1 MKEFICMA
9 ETPTDTQKKI
19 RQWLST
25 GYSIDILA
33 QSSTTD
39 GLGNTTVVT
48 SLIRTNIKLLDEW
61 TSTQATSIGSLPH
74 SL

>member
-1 MKEFICMA
+1 MQINLGTINYFTKPLLGASMTKEFICMS
-9 ETPTDTQKKI
+9 ETVTQTQKVI

-25 GYSIDILA
+25 GYTIEFLA

-48 SLIRTNIKLLDEW
+48 SLFRIKE
-61 TSTQATSIGSLPH
+61 
-74 SL
+74 

>member
-1 MKEFICMA
+1 MTKEFVCMQ
-9 ETPTDTQKKI
+9 ETAIDTQKKI

-25 GYSIDILA
+25 GYTIEFLA

-48 SLIRTNIKLLDEW
+48 SLFRIKE
-61 TSTQATSIGSLPH
+61 
-74 SL
+74 

>member
-25 GYSIDILA
+25 GYQIEFIS
-33 QSSTTD
+33 QSSCYID
-39 GLGNTTVVT
+39 NLGNIVVT
-48 SLIRTNIKLLDEW
+48 TSLFRVK
-61 TSTQATSIGSLPH
+61 S
-74 SL
+74 